1 MFVRYN
7 KNMLIEKQK
16 FFFLKISVVL
26 LFVFASSFVHA
37 SMTDGTIDPVFHS
50 AQVCENDSCTSTAT
64 SGVNFGY
71 FTNTPSSNVHI
82 LDTELTGYIWGSSF
96 GWVNL
101 NCAQAL
107 SGCNSNNGNFKV
119 VNTTAGNLSGYAWG
133 ENSGWINFGPFANS
147 NTSPI
152 NIDSNG
158 EFKGYAWSQNFGWI
172 KFDCASGV
180 DFCVKTDWRPLSA
193 RPVSS
198 GNSGHAGGSG
208 GGGGNSGGG
217 SGGGGGNIG
226 GGSNGGSGSGSSGS
240 GSGGGSGNISNG
252 GSGAGGGN
260 TGGGSNGGSGSG
272 SSGGSNNGGGSG
284 DGSTG
289 SGPVDGGTPVDG
301 GSSDIGTGISTTL
314 TAINNT
320 ISSGLSYFSGFTKD
334 ILGGA
339 PISVRDSISST
350 KKITK
355 EASLKTA
362 KVLNTPQGNI
372 VVKSVAVAGVVS
384 GAAISLASAMFM
396 NPLTFSELFLIPI
409 RLWALLMSALGLK
422 KRNKPWGVVYDSVTK
437 QPIDPAYVI
446 AQDMDGNE
454 VATSITDMEGRYGFL
469 LPPGNYKI
477 IAHKSNYEFP
487 SKKLD
492 GNLSDELYSDLY
504 YGGSVTLEENDGVL
518 TKNIPMDPLSFDWN
532 EFTKKQNK
540 LSKFNAHKELILA
553 KISEFMF
560 AIGFFITS
568 LATFV
573 SPKFY
578 NVLLLVVYLLIYILK
593 KTILKP
599 RPYGTI
605 KSNDTGRPLSFA
617 VLKVYLSNSSNEYVH
632 RVADKNGKFYCL
644 IPNGQYTISIDRKN
658 ADESYTEVYREE
670 GIKVEDGY
678 INKKFNI

>member
-1 MFVRYN
+1 MKY
-7 KNMLIEKQK
+7 KKEI
-16 FFFLKISVVL
+16 LKIFIAL
-26 LFVFASSFVHA
+26 LFFSAASLSHA
-37 SMTDGTIDPVFHS
+37 SMTDGTIDPAFHN
-50 AQVCENDSCTSTAT
+50 AQVCENDACTSTAT

-71 FTNTPSSNVHI
+71 FTNNPNSNVHV
-82 LDTELTGYIWGSSF
+82 LDTELTGYIWGASF

-101 NCAQAL
+101 NCAQAA
-107 SGCNSNNGNFKV
+107 SGCTVNNGNFKV

-133 ENSGWINFGPFANS
+133 ENAGWINFGPFVNS
-147 NTSPI
+147 STSPI
-152 NIDSNG
+152 NIDPSG
-158 EFKGYAWSQNFGWI
+158 AFKGYAWSQNFGWI
-172 KFDCASGV
+172 KFDCATGV

-198 GNSGHAGGSG
+198 GNSGHTGGS
-208 GGGGNSGGG
+208 GGGNSGGG
-217 SGGGGGNIG
+217 SGGGGN
-226 GGSNGGSGSGSSGS
+226 
-240 GSGGGSGNISNG
+240 
-252 GSGAGGGN
+252 GN

-272 SSGGSNNGGGSG
+272 SSGGGNGGGSN
-284 DGSTG
+284 DGSMG
-289 SGPVDGGTPVDG
+289 SGPVDGGSPDSGAVDG
-301 GSSDIGTGISTTL
+301 GSSDIGSGVTTTL

-339 PISVRDSISST
+339 PISVKDSIDST

-362 KVLNTPQGNI
+362 KVLNTPKGNI

-384 GAAISLASAMFM
+384 GAAISLATAMFM

-469 LPPGNYKI
+469 LPSGNYKI

-487 SKKLD
+487 SKKLN

-504 YGGSVTLEENDGVL
+504 YGGPVNLEEKDGVL

-560 AIGFFITS
+560 ALGFFITS

-578 NVLLLVVYLLIYILK
+578 NVVLLVIYLLIYILK

-605 KSNDTGRPLSFA
+605 KINDTGRPLSFA

-644 IPNGQYTISIDRKN
+644 IPNGEYTVSIDRKN

-670 GIKVEDGY
+670 GLKVEEGY